1 MHIPSS
7 PKLMPSNFADGDP
20 TDVIQLIHRQGGGD
34 DAGGGAMGL
43 ALPFTGFL
51 GHDHRPAARVTI
63 MTSMLIDRKSVV
75 KGKSVSV
82 RVDLGGR
89 RLIKKKKLRQA
100 NAREGKRILGKGV
113 SRRKST
119 YKDQ

>member
-34 DAGGGAMGL
+34 DAGGGPMGL

-51 GHDHRPAARVTI
+51 GHDHRTAARVTI
-63 MTSMLIDRKSVV
+63 MTSKLIALLIVLLAGLGIAQALSHL
-75 KGKSVSV
+75 V
-82 RVDLGGR
+82 RSEEHTSELQSLMRISYAVFCLT
-89 RLIKKKKLRQA
+89 IKKK
-100 NAREGKRILGKGV
+100 
-113 SRRKST
+113 
-119 YKDQ
+119 